1 MGSFDLTAGEPARR
15 TYQTAVRGA
24 SAISTDYSLM
34 ALGSS
39 RDNDPLFSETMI
51 DKAVSDAFAQIFKV
65 HV

>member
-1 MGSFDLTAGEPARR
+1 
-15 TYQTAVRGA
+15 
-24 SAISTDYSLM
+24 M

-39 RDNDPLFSETMI
+39 RDNDPLFSEAMI